1 MVSYQRLMRFLAIPF
16 IFVLTPLNGM
26 AGTPEYE
33 PPPGTYKTIDA
44 SSIDE
49 CRQSCFGEKGCKG
62 VFTLQPDTTIETY
75 VCYLN
80 DGLAAGSPFEILPPE
95 PLDLQIAVTDLNL
108 YRAKHNLGVV
118 TLDDQLV
125 LASEIHAQDM
135 ADNNVVSHTGTD
147 GSAHT
152 DRMLRTGYKYSSAGE
167 NVASGQNSWNKVFKA
182 WQKSPG
188 HNENLLMP
196 EATNFGVA
204 LVYDR
209 TAQYHYYWAMIMAS
223 PMDQALIDAGLVSY
237 D

>member
-1 MVSYQRLMRFLAIPF
+1 MRFLAIPF
-16 IFVLTPLNGM
+16 ALLLTPQNGM
-26 AGTPEYE
+26 AGTPDYT
-33 PPPGTYKTIDA
+33 PPPGTYKTLDA
-44 SSIDE
+44 SSIDD
-49 CRQSCFGEKGCKG
+49 CREACFGTKGCKG

-80 DGLAAGSPFEILPPE
+80 NGLETGSPFEILPPE
-95 PLDLQIAVTDLNL
+95 PLDLQVAVTQLNI
-108 YRAKHNLGVV
+108 YRAKNSLEPV

-125 LASEIHAQDM
+125 LASEVHAKDM
-135 ADNNVVSHTGTD
+135 ADHGIVSHTGTD

-152 DRMLRTGYKYSSAGE
+152 DRMLRTGYKYSYAGE
-167 NVASGQNSWNKVFKA
+167 NVASGQNSWGKVFDA
-182 WQKSPG
+182 WKKSPG

-209 TAQYHYYWAMIMAS
+209 TTQYHYYWAMIMAS

-237 D
+237 E